1 MEFQMGF
8 SATHTVPLKV
18 LTVRVAFSVSVPLPC
33 SPLYAFV
40 PDSIFH
46 RDMTGRGF
54 VSIVTAYVIAPFL
67 PFVTKR
73 SRITFGSRV
82 LKPRR

>member
-1 MEFQMGF
+1 
-8 SATHTVPLKV
+8 
-18 LTVRVAFSVSVPLPC
+18 
-33 SPLYAFV
+33 
-40 PDSIFH
+40 
-46 RDMTGRGF
+46 

>member
-8 SATHTVPLKV
+8 SATRFPSRCSRSTLRSRSPCLG
-18 LTVRVAFSVSVPLPC
+18 PC

-40 PDSIFH
+40 PDSIVH
-46 RDMTGRGF
+46 RGMTGRGF